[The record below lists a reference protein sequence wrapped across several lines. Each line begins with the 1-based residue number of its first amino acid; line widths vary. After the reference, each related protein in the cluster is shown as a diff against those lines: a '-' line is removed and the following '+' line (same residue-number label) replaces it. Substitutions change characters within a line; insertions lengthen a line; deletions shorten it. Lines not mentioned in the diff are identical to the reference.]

1 MNLKT
6 HGDHTPLGAY
16 IMNTLSPVYTEQ
28 TECQDCYKCIRR
40 CPVKAIR
47 VENGHAAVMGEL
59 CIACGRCVINC
70 PAHAKRFR
78 DDTAKT
84 KQLLTIKKRVIV
96 SLAPSF
102 AAEFPEFT
110 PEEFAASLKK
120 LGFSDVSETALGAD
134 LVSASVAAQLEKS
147 LKDGKQKLFLSSAC
161 PAVVE
166 FIKRYMSDY
175 TPFITDCA
183 SPLLAHA
190 RYLHKLYG
198 KDIGV
203 VFIGPCIAK
212 KRESDVWKEID
223 SALTYKELRAWFDEY
238 GITPNSA
245 SATGHAG
252 SAASSHTSAS
262 SKTAASKK
270 TLSPFIP
277 RRAAKGELF
286 PVDGGMIAACKKYS
300 KLSEVRTISV
310 SGIEAIRETLTG
322 LNVKELKEPLF
333 LELLSCVGGCING
346 PGTLRESSM
355 AMKRVQTLEYAEKA
369 DDKIDSE
376 TLEKKPVMT
385 GTLPADA
392 APTQKHSEEQIRT
405 ALRSVG
411 KYSGADEINCGGC
424 GYDSCRA
431 FAQAM
436 LDGVAEKT
444 MCVSY
449 MRNLAQ
455 KKANGLIAA
464 IPSGVV
470 IADKNMQIVECNKN
484 FAALMGSEISGMYEA
499 KPGLEGA
506 DLVKITVNAQFFAD
520 VLAMDGPDVIEREVH
535 EGKKILHYTV
545 FAIEKEEIAAGVIED
560 ITAPQNQKN
569 RTISQAKKVIA
580 KNLSVVQKIAFL
592 LGENAAETESI
603 LNSIIDSYND
613 GGEDT

>member
-1 MNLKT
+1 
-6 HGDHTPLGAY
+6 
-16 IMNTLSPVYTEQ
+16 MNTLSPVYTEQ

-78 DDTAKT
+78 DDTGKV
-84 KQLLTIKKRVIV
+84 KQLLTLKKKVIV

-102 AAEFPEFT
+102 ASEFPEYT
-110 PEEFAASLKK
+110 PVEFVNALKK
-120 LGFSDVSETALGAD
+120 LGFSNISETALGAD
-134 LVSASVAAQLEKS
+134 LVSATVASQLEKAT
-147 LKDGKQKLFLSSAC
+147 KDGKQKLFLSSAC

-175 TPFITDCA
+175 TPYITDCA

-223 SALTYKELRAWFDEY
+223 AALTFKELRAWFDNEN
-238 GITPNSA
+238 IIPVIAPKNS
-245 SATGHAG
+245 TI
-252 SAASSHTSAS
+252 
-262 SKTAASKK
+262 
-270 TLSPFIP
+270 PFIP

-286 PVDGGMIAACKKYS
+286 PVDGGMIAACKKYN
-300 KLSEVRTISV
+300 KLSNVRTMSV

-322 LNVKELKEPLF
+322 LNVKDLKEPLF

-355 AMKRVQTLEYAEKA
+355 AMRRVQTVEFAQKA
-369 DDKIDSE
+369 DDKLDSE
-376 TLEKKPVMT
+376 TLEKHPVMT
-385 GTLPADA
+385 GTLPADK
-392 APTQKHSEEQIRT
+392 APAQNHTEEEIRT
-405 ALRSVG
+405 SLRSVG

-424 GYDSCRA
+424 GYDSCRE

-484 FAALMGSEISGMYEA
+484 FASLMGSDIAEMYEA

-506 DLVKITVNAQFFAD
+506 DLIKISTNSQFFKD

-545 FAIEKEEIAAGVIED
+545 FVIEKEEIAAGVIED

-569 RTISQAKKVIA
+569 RTISQAKKVIS

-603 LNSIIDSYND
+603 LNSIIDSYNN
-613 GGEDT
+613 GGEEEKE

>member
-1 MNLKT
+1 
-6 HGDHTPLGAY
+6 
-16 IMNTLSPVYTEQ
+16 MNTLSPVYTEQ

-84 KQLLTIKKRVIV
+84 KQLLTIKKNVYV

-102 AAEFPEFT
+102 ASEFPEFT
-110 PEEFAASLKK
+110 PEEFVEGLKQ
-120 LGFSDVSETALGAD
+120 LGFTGVSETALGAD
-134 LVSASVAAQLEKS
+134 LVSATVAEQLEKAE
-147 LKDGKQKLFLSSAC
+147 KDKKQKLFLSSAC

-175 TPFITDCA
+175 TPYITDCA

-198 KDIGV
+198 KEIGV

-223 SALTYKELRAWFDEY
+223 AALTYKELRSWFDTS
-238 GITPNSA
+238 GITPAAVSSKKTSA
-245 SATGHAG
+245 Q
-252 SAASSHTSAS
+252 SAS
-262 SKTAASKK
+262 SKTTASKK
-270 TLSPFIP
+270 ASLSPFVP

-300 KLSEVRTISV
+300 KLAGVRTISV

-355 AMKRVQTLEYAEKA
+355 AMRRVQTLEFAEKA
-369 DDKIDSE
+369 EDKLDAD
-376 TLEKKPVMT
+376 TLDKHPVMT

-392 APTQKHSEEQIRT
+392 APTQKHTEEQIRT

-484 FAALMGSEISGMYEA
+484 FAALMGSEISDMYDA

-506 DLVKITVNAQFFAD
+506 DLTKISANSQFFTD

-545 FAIEKEEIAAGVIED
+545 FVIEKEEIAAGVIED

-569 RTISQAKKVIA
+569 RTISQAKKVIS

-613 GGEDT
+613 GGEDA